1 MLLRQATLDDAR
13 AIAAVHVR
21 SWQGAYKGVV
31 PSAVLNALSVE
42 ERARAWRQNLERRS
56 SETWVAERNGQVVG
70 WISAGRSRDADSTPA
85 TGEVWAI
92 YVDPAFWRGGAGRG
106 LWREAENY
114 LIESGFSEVTVWVL
128 KANGPA
134 IAFYEASGLAIDS
147 GVEQTVRLGGVELP
161 EIRLRKRVG
170 G

>member
-1 MLLRQATLDDAR
+1 MLFRQATLDDAR

-21 SWQGAYKGVV
+21 SWQEAYESIV
-31 PSAVLNALSVE
+31 PSDVLNALSVE
-42 ERARAWRQNLERRS
+42 ERALAWRRNLERRS

-70 WISAGRSRDADSTPA
+70 WISAGKSRDGDSTST

-106 LWREAENY
+106 LWREAETY
-114 LIESGFSEVTVWVL
+114 LIAAGFSEVTLWVL
-128 KANGPA
+128 KANVRA
-134 IAFYEASGLAIDS
+134 IAFYEASGLAVDS